1 MNRES
6 QLAVI
11 LCAGV
16 GTETL
21 LAQDIHPAEEI
32 SLYETHSKKKG
43 TYIQVGDIVTLEGG
57 FGKSFLEGAL
67 TIGLA
72 FDAQWKVTEDDPG
85 ELQPIFDVYGVGVE
99 ATLPMATKEH
109 ADRLHHD
116 SLHVGFRRSQYVR
129 GGLLRASGDLP
140 RSEYGAAIGPYETSV
155 SRTRKLKKGF
165 NDFSKVPDSLVS
177 I

>member
-32 SLYETHSKKKG
+32 SLFETHSKKKG
-43 TYIQVGDIVTLEGG
+43 TDIQVGDIVTLEGG

-85 ELQPIFDVYGVGVE
+85 ELQPIFDLLELGKHRVYGARFVSQHLSRRLNPFGS
-99 ATLPMATKEH
+99 ALPNPIGKEI
-109 ADRLHHD
+109 
-116 SLHVGFRRSQYVR
+116 S
-129 GGLLRASGDLP
+129 
-140 RSEYGAAIGPYETSV
+140 
-155 SRTRKLKKGF
+155 
-165 NDFSKVPDSLVS
+165 
-177 I
+177 